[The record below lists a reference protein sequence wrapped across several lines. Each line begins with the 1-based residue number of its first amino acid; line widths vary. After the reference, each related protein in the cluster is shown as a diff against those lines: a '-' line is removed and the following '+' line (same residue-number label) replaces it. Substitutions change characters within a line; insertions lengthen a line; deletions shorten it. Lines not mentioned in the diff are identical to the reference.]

1 MTLLVVGRGL
11 LGSRVAASAAARGR
25 RVRGVQVPWDQP
37 GPALEALVV
46 AADAAA
52 AEDPDWDLA
61 WCAGAGVVATG
72 QDALDAEVELFTSF
86 VRRLRLPPRTLFLA
100 SSAGG
105 VYAGSAG
112 PPFTED
118 TEPRPLAP
126 YGRAKLAMEDAA
138 RDLAAAGGRVVLG
151 RIANLY
157 GPGQD
162 LEKPQGL
169 ISQLC
174 LTHVTGRPLRLY
186 VSFDSLR
193 DYVYVDDAAEV
204 VVDLL
209 ARAGALD
216 PGAVVTKVIA
226 TGAPTSVALL
236 VDACIRAFRRRPHV
250 IQCASPGGA
259 QVLDLRLRSRVWPEL
274 DAAYRTPLV
283 VGLRATAD
291 DVEARHRAGEL
302 DALGGH

>member
-11 LGSRVAASAAARGR
+11 LGSRVAAGAEARGEH
-25 RVRGVQVPWDQP
+25 VLGATIPWQRPDD
-37 GPALEALVV
+37 ALAALLEA

-52 AEDPDWDLA
+52 RDPDWDLA
-61 WCAGAGVVATG
+61 WCAGAGVVATPA
-72 QDALDAEVELFTSF
+72 DVLAAEVALFTSF
-86 VRRLRLPPRTLFLA
+86 LQEVRPAPRTLFLA

-105 VYAGSAG
+105 LYAGSLG

-118 TEPRPLAP
+118 HEPRPLAP
-126 YGRAKLAMEDAA
+126 YGRAKLAMEEAA
-138 RDLAAAGGRVVLG
+138 RGLAATGTRVVLG

-193 DYVYVDDAAEV
+193 DYVYVDDAADLVLAMLERGSGLAPGTV
-204 VVDLL
+204 VAKIL
-209 ARAGALD
+209 
-216 PGAVVTKVIA
+216 A
-226 TGAPTSVALL
+226 TGSPASVGVL

-250 IQCASPGGA
+250 VQCATDPGA
-259 QVLDLRLRSRVWPEL
+259 QVLDLRLRSQVWPDL
-274 DAAYRTPLV
+274 DVALRTPLL

-291 DVEARHRAGEL
+291 DVEARHRDGALTL
-302 DALGGH
+302 DPV

>member
-11 LGSRVAASAAARGR
+11 LGTRVAAAAEARGIVVLGVRVPWEEPAAAL
-25 RVRGVQVPWDQP
+25 D
-37 GPALEALVV
+37 ALL
-46 AADAAA
+46 AAAASAA

-61 WCAGAGVVATG
+61 WCAGAGVVATAEE
-72 QDALDAEVELFTSF
+72 DLAAEVALFRGF
-86 VRRLRLPPRTLFLA
+86 VSRVRPAPRTFFLS

-105 VYAGSAG
+105 LYAGSAG
-112 PPFTED
+112 PPFTEAH
-118 TEPRPLAP
+118 EPRPLAP
-126 YGRAKLAMEDAA
+126 YGRAKLAMEEASDE
-138 RDLAAAGGRVVLG
+138 LAAAGTRVLLG

-162 LEKPQGL
+162 LEKQQGL

-193 DYVYVDDAAEV
+193 DYVYVDDAA
-204 VVDLL
+204 DLVLAML
-209 ARAGALD
+209 ARGATLE
-216 PGAVVTKVIA
+216 PGSIVVKILASGT
-226 TGAPTSVALL
+226 PTSVAVL
-236 VDACIRAFRRRPHV
+236 VDACVRAFRRRPHV
-250 IQCASPGGA
+250 VQCATTGGA
-259 QVLDLRLRSRVWPEL
+259 QVLDLRLRSGVWPDL
-274 DAAYRTPLV
+274 DAALHTPLL

-302 DALGGH
+302 ARQLG